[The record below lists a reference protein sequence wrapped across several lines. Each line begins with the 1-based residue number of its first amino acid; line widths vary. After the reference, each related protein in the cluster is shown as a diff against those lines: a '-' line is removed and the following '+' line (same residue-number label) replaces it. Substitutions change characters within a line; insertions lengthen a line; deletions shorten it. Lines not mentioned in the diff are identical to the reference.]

1 MLCHCY
7 VFFCRHRHKRFDDSE
22 NIAQPFSCYS
32 YCLASAAHSDLL
44 VCFACH
50 NRSQTHRKFLS
61 SSVTPQRYQ
70 MCARVAC
77 FFRGF
82 APGSQA
88 GRSICYRDVKT
99 TALCA
104 FLDLAS
110 PLDLVSGSC
119 NSCYLLWFGLVVPKR
134 VYVVAVKRLQVPPG
148 ETPGRPAISCF
159 FCPLRPFSHIR
170 SFVCFCIGQQSL
182 MYDRMILRRR
192 GRHTTPDPRA
202 LFFCPCHVPRCCV
215 IIVVGVMRCCRLAY
229 RMTVD
234 HI

>member
-1 MLCHCY
+1 MFSPRASSFRITGPNSLSEEAQLKHNYFHRITNGLLILNFAIGFDWKDRMLCHCY

-70 MCARVAC
+70 VCARVAC

-110 PLDLVSGSC
+110 PWTLCQVRVTRVTYC
-119 NSCYLLWFGLVVPKR
+119 GLVW
-134 VYVVAVKRLQVPPG
+134 
-148 ETPGRPAISCF
+148 SC
-159 FCPLRPFSHIR
+159 R
-170 SFVCFCIGQQSL
+170 SGFTLSL
-182 MYDRMILRRR
+182 
-192 GRHTTPDPRA
+192 
-202 LFFCPCHVPRCCV
+202 
-215 IIVVGVMRCCRLAY
+215 
-229 RMTVD
+229 
-234 HI
+234 